1 MKGTRYIILSLLLVV
16 VQVLVWSVLNLTP
29 VILVTLLP
37 AVILFMPIRSS
48 DISALLFAFVISLA
62 VDFFSHGVTG
72 MCAVSLLPVAL
83 LRRWIIR
90 IVFGSE
96 LASRGEDLNLRRLG
110 YPKVILALFIANL
123 LFLVIYIWID
133 GAGTRT
139 FLFNAV
145 RLLLSSVTSTIAGLF
160 VASILGSESRRWR

>member
-1 MKGTRYIILSLLLVV
+1 MKNTRYVILALLLAV
-16 VQVLVWSVLNLTP
+16 VQVLIWSVLNLTP
-29 VILVTLLP
+29 YFLIALLP
-37 AVILFMPIRSS
+37 AVILFMPVKSG
-48 DISALLFAFVISLA
+48 DVPALIFAFILSIA

-72 MCAVSLLPVAL
+72 LCAASLLPVAL

-96 LASRGEDLNLRRLG
+96 IAARGEDLNLKRLG
-110 YPKVILALFIANL
+110 YPKVMLALFIANL
-123 LFLVIYIWID
+123 LFLIIYVWID

-145 RLLLSSVTSTIAGLF
+145 RVLLSSAASTAAGLF
-160 VASILGSESRRWR
+160 AASILGSESRRWR